1 MLSTSWSLNVLD
13 RKKAVLWLMS
23 QSEYLKNKSL
33 ADQEMF
39 LPTNSCYSSYSLSP
53 KDTSFF
59 SFIAVN
65 NWTVL
70 FFTCLK
76 KQEKMLASRRLVNR
90 CSLQGLHM
98 KLEVWRGCI
107 RIRAT
112 SNQTIICHAQCWWRC
127 IRSSLHQM
135 PFQSQWIKLYF
146 RIPNLTKA
154 NSNSSF
160 FFSIIPS
167 IYFDVNHLLL
177 TYLNIFQDTF
187 DIFLNCWS
195 ALLTTGLLKSV

>member
-1 MLSTSWSLNVLD
+1 
-13 RKKAVLWLMS
+13 MS

-76 KQEKMLASRRLVNR
+76 KQEKMLVSRRLVNR
-90 CSLQGLHM
+90 CSL
-98 KLEVWRGCI
+98 KVSER
-107 RIRAT
+107 
-112 SNQTIICHAQCWWRC
+112 
-127 IRSSLHQM
+127 
-135 PFQSQWIKLYF
+135 
-146 RIPNLTKA
+146 
-154 NSNSSF
+154 
-160 FFSIIPS
+160 
-167 IYFDVNHLLL
+167 
-177 TYLNIFQDTF
+177 
-187 DIFLNCWS
+187 
-195 ALLTTGLLKSV
+195 